1 MSRDFPERDWK
12 HLRALHA
19 RKQDHFCEQTLAQAQ
34 TTIADPVGTPHE
46 RYLALYRLLRER
58 DQAMSQLFDDL
69 RRSTAWVRLLGL
81 VTAKL
86 VSQEELAGFSE
97 ETRAFLERM

>member
-1 MSRDFPERDWK
+1 MPRDFPERDWK

-19 RKQDHFCEQTLAQAQ
+19 QALGRFCEQTLAQAQ
-34 TTIADPVGTPHE
+34 TTIADPVGSPHE
-46 RYLALYRLLRER
+46 RYLALCRLLRER
-58 DQAMSQLFDDL
+58 DQQRSQLFDDL

-81 VTAKL
+81 VTAKW

-97 ETRAFLERM
+97 ETRAFLARL